1 MNNLQPK
8 FEHFE
13 ALYLMHIR
21 AVDRPKYYVAYL
33 RAEAD
38 HVRKFG
44 TQRFNSYNA
53 FRVALCRAR
62 RRRRLQRKTL

>member
-1 MNNLQPK
+1 MTNPQPK
-8 FEHFE
+8 FEQFE

-21 AVDRPKYYVAYL
+21 AVDRPKYYIAYL

-38 HVRKFG
+38 HVRRFG
-44 TQRFNSYNA
+44 HQRFNSYNA